1 MLNNITPIVKNLL
14 IINILIFVVFKFFM
28 PDWSYFVEAFYP
40 ASSEFLPVQ
49 LVGHMFM
56 HANLPHLFFNMFA
69 LYMFGTVLE
78 HYWGPRFFL
87 LFYLV
92 SGFGAIALHFLVKY
106 ISIQMLTAD
115 ISPEL
120 VQQVFNEGYAVLAR
134 GENYA
139 DPALSK
145 LNLNVNI
152 PAVGASGAVYGL
164 LAGFGLQFP
173 RHKLMLLF
181 PPIPIEARFFIP
193 ILIIFEFFAG
203 FSGGSN
209 IAHFA
214 HIGGALFGFILLKFR
229 YKLNL

>member
-14 IINILIFVVFKFFM
+14 IINILVFVAFTYFF
-28 PDWSYFVEAFYP
+28 PDWNQYVEGYYP
-40 ASSEFLPVQ
+40 TSSEFLPVQ
-49 LVGHMFM
+49 LVSHMFM

-69 LYMFGTVLE
+69 LFMFGSVLE

-87 LFYLV
+87 LFYFV
-92 SGFGAIALHFLVKY
+92 SGFGAIALHMLVKY
-106 ISIQMLTAD
+106 ISIRMLSEGV
-115 ISPEL
+115 SPEVL
-120 VQQVFNEGYAVLAR
+120 QQIYNEGRSVLME
-134 GENYA
+134 GKNYA
-139 DPALSK
+139 DPAMAK
-145 LNLNVNI
+145 INLEANI

-193 ILIIFEFFAG
+193 ILIVIEFFAG

-214 HIGGALFGFILLKFR
+214 HIGGALFGFLMLKFR
-229 YKLNL
+229 YKLNI